1 MGFCLAGMQAAHHR
15 TTTTAT
21 LTLSASR
28 RPSLPYLAASSRLS
42 LPLSSRCRPHP
53 LSAMASVAAPVTGST
68 STPFVAPCR
77 EAVAE
82 ASVGGCRPQPCPW
95 RARPTCSVAEVPSSV
110 DVTYVVDGLVFRAA
124 RLDGRNVDWAEWA
137 RLGGVL
143 EAALGAKTD
152 DDRAALRERVHR
164 YYLPLFFW
172 MRGMVTAAGAKWDGT
187 GEAPPPVVMGISC
200 PQGGGKSTMVRLF
213 EILFAKCGLPC
224 MQASLDDFYL
234 TRAEQLALAA
244 EHPGNALLAERGLP
258 GTHDVGLLAS
268 TLDSLRA
275 GAVTPIPRYDKTAY
289 AGRGDRA
296 DPATWPLSP
305 PGLRVILLEGWALGF
320 SAASVSGMPL
330 VHPDMG
336 AVDAYTATHLAAV
349 NAQVDALVC
358 ISAADVHYVYG
369 WREQAEAETR
379 ARGAGGLTPEQ
390 IRAFVDGFMPCYE
403 QYGEN
408 LRQEVSAGSW
418 AGKPALGV
426 TIDVNRKPMAC
437 LPIQ

>member
-1 MGFCLAGMQAAHHR
+1 M
-15 TTTTAT
+15 AT
-21 LTLSASR
+21 
-28 RPSLPYLAASSRLS
+28 
-42 LPLSSRCRPHP
+42 
-53 LSAMASVAAPVTGST
+53 VAAPVTRST
-68 STPFVAPCR
+68 STPFLTPCR
-77 EAVAE
+77 EVVTEGPA
-82 ASVGGCRPQPCPW
+82 GGCCRRQTC
-95 RARPTCSVAEVPSSV
+95 RRRTRPTCSVAEVPPSV
-110 DVTYVVDGLVFRAA
+110 DVPFIADGIVFRSA
-124 RLDGRNVDWAEWA
+124 RLDQRNIDWADWA
-137 RLGGVL
+137 RLAGLL
-143 EAALGAKTD
+143 EAALGAKSD
-152 DDRAALRERVHR
+152 KDRAALRERIHR

-172 MRGMVTAAGAKWDGT
+172 MRGVVMAAEAKWDGV
-187 GEAPPPVVMGISC
+187 GDGPPPVVIGISC

-213 EILFAKCGLPC
+213 EALFAKSGLPC

-275 GAVTPIPRYDKTAY
+275 GLVTPIPRYDKTAFS
-289 AGRGDRA
+289 GRGDRA
-296 DPATWPLSP
+296 DATTWPLSP

-320 SAASVSGMPL
+320 SAASLSAAPL
-330 VHPDMG
+330 VHPDMA

-358 ISAADVHYVYG
+358 ISAADVQYVYG

-390 IRAFVDGFMPCYE
+390 IRAFVNGFMPCYE

-408 LRQEVSAGSW
+408 LRQEVAAGSW

-426 TIDVNRKPMAC
+426 TVDVNRKPITC
-437 LPIQ
+437 RPIQ